1 MSMDR
6 EGFKVSGVGGASHFQ
21 EYDTSQYC
29 VSSCLPC
36 PSIQYHCRC
45 FYVIFCGENGMGST
59 CGEES
64 LSLML
69 HLAWVEAMKG

>member
-1 MSMDR
+1 MDR
-6 EGFKVSGVGGASHFQ
+6 EGFKVSGVGGASHPQ

-36 PSIQYHCRC
+36 PSAMHCRC
-45 FYVIFCGENGMGST
+45 FYVMCVGENGMGST

-69 HLAWVEAMKG
+69 HLAYREAMEGP